1 MAVEFKGTKRRFRI
15 ENITPAGGS
24 EDREA
29 TTPTTPGEDGIRIPA
44 FRILESTTVQ
54 LVGHTS
60 TPSAITVPSTPRPQE
75 TPSIPPPTPISAPST
90 PKRSSP
96 RKAPFKVPGT
106 PSAAAPDALPS
117 DEHITFKPSNT
128 KFSDIGGMSSTV
140 SHVRDMVSSVLDDS
154 SLYFTLGLAPT
165 RGILLTGPPGTGK
178 TMILQAIASEMDV
191 HSYAIDGR
199 VMGKYMGESEAQ
211 VRKIFTEAKKNQ
223 PSIIFMDE
231 VDSLA
236 PKQGSGEGSEGR
248 VVSTLL
254 TELDLLE
261 EAAKDGTPMR
271 VAIVA
276 ATSRPGALDERLRR
290 AGRFESEIEISV
302 PDKIARRHILELQ
315 MKKLP
320 FASEEEK
327 QKCITSLAGKTHGFV
342 GADLLQLVRS
352 TVQVVVSRRRDQ
364 QRRKSENKGGFSEG
378 DVKSSVVSFTEL
390 DFEEALKDV
399 KPSALREIVVEV
411 APVRWSDI
419 GGQEEVKKKLQET
432 VEWPL
437 KVCILSSPPRCL

>member
-1 MAVEFKGTKRRFRI
+1 
-15 ENITPAGGS
+15 
-24 EDREA
+24 
-29 TTPTTPGEDGIRIPA
+29 
-44 FRILESTTVQ
+44 
-54 LVGHTS
+54 
-60 TPSAITVPSTPRPQE
+60 
-75 TPSIPPPTPISAPST
+75 
-90 PKRSSP
+90 
-96 RKAPFKVPGT
+96 
-106 PSAAAPDALPS
+106 
-117 DEHITFKPSNT
+117 
-128 KFSDIGGMSSTV
+128 
-140 SHVRDMVSSVLDDS
+140 
-154 SLYFTLGLAPT
+154 
-165 RGILLTGPPGTGK
+165 
-178 TMILQAIASEMDV
+178 MILQAIASEMEV

-290 AGRFESEIEISV
+290 AGRFESEVEISV
-302 PDKIARRHILELQ
+302 PDKTARRHILELQ

-327 QKCITSLAGKTHGFV
+327 QKCIASLAGKTHGFV

-364 QRRKSENKGGFSEG
+364 QRRQGENKGGFGEEN
-378 DVKSSVVSFTEL
+378 VKFSVVNFTEL

-437 KVCILSSPPRCL
+437 KVCFPLFPSAMSMINQSISRHSNIVDYSIPAPSPVSVSAPAKV